1 MHRAMLVPVLGVL
14 HAIAACS
21 GATKSPGGP
30 AEACLPFTEAQARAA
45 AGEQRNEER
54 YQKALAAKGLEP
66 IFLEEKE
73 ALSADEAAVAGRD
86 GVVTR
91 DEGGRQVRY
100 LIGPEVRRACN
111 FDPRSWLLAK
121 NASGELYTVERRP
134 RILQPDHI
142 TACGCVVEPD
152 TACGGA
158 AVSPAVGLYPIP
170 DGLQY
175 KGSIM
180 IEYDREAESVLFT
193 GKPPQGKDCPPPK
206 PPMP

>member
-1 MHRAMLVPVLGVL
+1 MHRVTLAPILGVL
-14 HAIAACS
+14 HAIAACA
-21 GATKSPGGP
+21 GATKSSGGP
-30 AEACLPFTEAQARAA
+30 TEACRPFTEAQARAA

-66 IFLEEKE
+66 TFLEEKE
-73 ALSADEAAVAGRD
+73 KLSAADAASAARD

-100 LIGPEVRRACN
+100 LVGPEVRRACN

-134 RILQPDHI
+134 RVLQPDHL
-142 TACGCVVEPD
+142 TACGCMVEPGA
-152 TACGGA
+152 ACGGA

-170 DGLQY
+170 DDLQY
-175 KGSIM
+175 KGSIA

-193 GKPPQGKDCPPPK
+193 GRLPRGKDCPPPK